1 MGWVGGARQQLSEL
15 AGLFV
20 QPVSPARPH
29 PAAAATAACSVLTA
43 LPCCLPVPA
52 SHCNSC
58 CLQVK
63 EQEEKL
69 RQQLADMRAKEAET
83 GSDIPGLIQERD
95 ECR

>member
-1 MGWVGGARQQLSEL
+1 
-15 AGLFV
+15 
-20 QPVSPARPH
+20 
-29 PAAAATAACSVLTA
+29 
-43 LPCCLPVPA
+43 
-52 SHCNSC
+52 
-58 CLQVK
+58 VK